1 MLHLIKPFQN
11 SILQSPDGAS
21 SQSLVP
27 DEVTHENESEVRL
40 GKVR

>member
-1 MLHLIKPFQN
+1 MIHSESNCFFQT
-11 SILQSPDGAS
+11 PDGVN

-40 GKVR
+40 G